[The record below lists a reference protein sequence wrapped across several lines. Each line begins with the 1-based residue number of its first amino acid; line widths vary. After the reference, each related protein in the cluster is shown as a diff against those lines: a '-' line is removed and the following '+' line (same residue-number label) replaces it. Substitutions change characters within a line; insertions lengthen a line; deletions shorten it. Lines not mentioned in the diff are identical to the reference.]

1 MAHVDGCLHK
11 MWAIVQMSLVEMLLH
26 VTRVSYPK
34 VTQDTVLRKLEANS
48 WDATPLLPTVE
59 AIEEF

>member
-1 MAHVDGCLHK
+1 

-48 WDATPLLPTVE
+48 WDAKPLLPTVE